1 MSNGERAYDVLL
13 VEGNPV
19 DGRLLQGLLAMPE
32 GELFALQEA
41 GSVSAALEHLTR
53 QPFAAVLLDLALPDG
68 EGLDVIR
75 RVHAASPETSIVAL
89 TDHENSALA
98 TQAMQAGA
106 QDTLFKSDVNS
117 RVLARALRY
126 AIERQRLQGALQ
138 AQAEALAASEARL
151 RTLIDATPDLVCFKD
166 GEGRWLE
173 ANAATLKLFQLEGVD
188 YRGRTNAELAEASPL
203 WRDVLQNDA
212 ASDEA
217 AWQTGAN
224 TIGQE
229 TIATPDGPRVYEMIK
244 APLFQAGGQRR
255 GLVVLGRDITRHT
268 QAEQSLAQER
278 DLLQALMDNI
288 PDTIYFKD
296 TASRFTRINRAQAQT
311 LQVADPK
318 DAIGKSDFDF
328 FSGEFVQTAYHDE
341 QEIFRSGRPLIGK
354 IEEVRRPD
362 GMRRWV
368 SATKMPIRSQTG
380 EVIGLV
386 GLSRDISE
394 IQQRERE
401 LEVIASVSAA
411 LRSASNRAEMMP
423 IILDQVL
430 TLLEASAASF
440 IMVDPVTGELE
451 TELTRGSWARLMG
464 RRLSIE
470 TSLSAEVLTRARPYW
485 NNDAAAEPR
494 LAESG
499 VDAQTRAQLCVPL
512 ITQDHAL
519 GVLWAARQSE
529 ITETD
534 VHLLSAIGNIAANAI
549 HRATLHE
556 QTEQQLR
563 YLGALRTID
572 AAISGSI
579 DLRLTLRVLLDQVT
593 AQLHVHAAAVL
604 MLDPRSQTLYYA
616 EGRGFLSAAL
626 RETRL
631 HVGRGHAG
639 RAALERRVISV
650 PNLAEAPEDRARQR
664 LLAGEKFVA
673 YYAAPLI
680 AKGQVKGIL
689 EVFHREPLAGGAD
702 WLDFLETLASQ
713 AAIAIDN
720 ASMFE
725 EQQRSNVELRHTNIE
740 LTLAFDRL
748 VEQWAAAVEQH
759 NREPQ
764 DSTLQA
770 AELAVALGR
779 ALNLAEGDLAQ
790 LRRGALLHD
799 VGELAV
805 ADSIL
810 RKPGPL
816 AAEEWEAV
824 RRHPAEAAA
833 LLAPVALVRPAL
845 DLIHAHHEKWDGSGY
860 PRGLQGEQIPLTAR
874 IFAVADVWQAL
885 RSDRP
890 HRPAWS
896 IQAAETWLREQTG
909 RHFDPQVMSAFWKVL
924 AAESAARESG
934 ESPAD
939 ER

>member
-1 MSNGERAYDVLL
+1 MSNGDQAYDVLL
-13 VEGNPV
+13 VESDPAA
-19 DGRLLQGLLAMPE
+19 GRLFQGLLAMPE
-32 GELFALQEA
+32 EQTFTLQQA
-41 GSVSAALEHLTR
+41 GSVAEAVDCLAR
-53 QPFAAVLLDLALPDG
+53 RDFAAVLLDLALPDG
-68 EGLDVIR
+68 DGPDVVR
-75 RVHAASPETSIVAL
+75 RVHAASPETPIVAL
-89 TDHENSALA
+89 TDLPHSALA

-126 AIERQRLQGALQ
+126 AIERQRLLGALQ
-138 AQAEALAASEARL
+138 EKAEALAASEARL

-173 ANAATLKLFQLEGVD
+173 ANAATLRLFRLEGAD
-188 YRGRTNAELAEASPL
+188 YRGRTSAELAESSPL
-203 WRDVLQNDA
+203 YRDVLLTEA

-217 AWQTGAN
+217 AWQSPSSTLEL
-224 TIGQE
+224 E

-244 APLFQAGGQRR
+244 APLFLAGGQRR
-255 GLVVLGRDITRHT
+255 GLVVLGRDITQHT

-311 LQVADPK
+311 LSVADPR

-328 FSGEFVQTAYHDE
+328 FSSDFVQAAYHDE
-341 QEIFRSGRPLIGK
+341 QEIFRSGTPLIGK
-354 IEEVRRPD
+354 IEEIRRPD

-411 LRSASNRAEMMP
+411 LRNAANRAEMLP

-430 TLLEASAASF
+430 QLLEASAACF
-440 IMVDPVTGELE
+440 NMADAVTGNLR
-451 TELTRGSWARLMG
+451 TELARGAWAGLTAPSPLPG
-464 RRLSIE
+464 PTIS
-470 TSLSAEVLTRARPYW
+470 SEVLAGAKPFWT
-485 NNDAAAEPR
+485 NDATAEPR
-494 LAESG
+494 LALQG
-499 VDAQTRAQLCVPL
+499 ANAQTRAQVCVPL
-512 ITQDHAL
+512 VTQDNAL
-519 GVLWAARQSE
+519 GVLWAARPFAF
-529 ITETD
+529 TETD
-534 VHLLSAIGNIAANAI
+534 VHLIAAIGNIAANAI

-572 AAISGSI
+572 SAISGSI

-593 AQLHVHAAAVL
+593 AQLRVHAAAVL

-639 RAALERRVISV
+639 RAALERRVIAV
-650 PNLAEAPEDRARQR
+650 PSLADAPEDRARQR

-689 EVFHREPLAGGAD
+689 EVFHRQPLAGDDD
-702 WLDFLETLASQ
+702 WVDFLETLAGQ

-725 EQQRSNVELRHTNIE
+725 EQQRSNVELRHANIE
-740 LTLAFDRL
+740 LTLTVDRL
-748 VEQWAAAVEQH
+748 VEQWAAAVEQRNH
-759 NREPQ
+759 EPEG
-764 DSTLQA
+764 STQQA
-770 AELAVALGR
+770 AELAVAIGR
-779 ALNLAEGDLAQ
+779 ALNLAEAELVH
-790 LRRGALLHD
+790 LRRAALLHD

-810 RKPGPL
+810 LKPGPL
-816 AAEEWEAV
+816 SGDEQEAV

-833 LLAPVALVRPAL
+833 LLAPVTLLRPAM

-860 PRGLQGEQIPLTAR
+860 PRGLQAEQIPLAAR
-874 IFAVADVWQAL
+874 ILAAADVWQAL
-885 RSDRP
+885 RSERP
-890 HRPAWS
+890 YRPAWTPE
-896 IQAAETWLREQTG
+896 AAEAWLKEQSG
-909 RHFDPQVMSAFWKVL
+909 RHFDPLVMGVFWRVL
-924 AAESAARESG
+924 QGELSARESG
-934 ESPAD
+934 TAAEGG
-939 ER
+939 